1 MNVATLN
8 AGDHILGQFLLAD
21 VKKGVKDGGAN
32 YWTLVLQ
39 DNSGTIEAKKWDYLP
54 EDEELLAKGTV
65 VQLEGEVLKY
75 RNALQV
81 KVRFVERVDQD
92 GIDWSR
98 FISCAPMAVEAMK
111 EKLELCLNSI
121 ADKDIATLARAFIK
135 EFLDDLSTY
144 PAAVRNHHDYLGGLL
159 FHSLTMVDMAVNLC
173 RVYPETNRDLVLAGT
188 LVHDIGKTIE
198 LSGVRGTAYT
208 LEGKLL
214 GHISIG
220 HAELRRKAKE
230 LGYFAIDELPEEERP
245 LHPDLA
251 HRKEVAVLLEHIVLS
266 HHTKPEF
273 GSPVMPATREAFV
286 VAMIDDLDAK
296 MNILDKAYRGVE
308 PGGLTAK
315 LFNMDDRY
323 FYKATFVEEGKE
335 PGLTFEELK
344 LDLAKGRK

>member
-1 MNVATLN
+1 MNVASLN
-8 AGDHILGQFLLAD
+8 AGDHIIGQFLLAD

-39 DNSGTIEAKKWDYLP
+39 DNSGTIEAKKWDYSP
-54 EDEELLAKGTV
+54 DDETILAKGTV

-81 KVRFVERVDQD
+81 KVRSAETIDQD
-92 GIDWSR
+92 QIDWSR
-98 FISCAPMAVEAMK
+98 FISCAPMAVEVMK
-111 EKLELCLNSI
+111 EKLDLCLASI
-121 ADKDIATLARAFIK
+121 SDKDIAVLAKAFI
-135 EFLDDLSTY
+135 EDFLDALLTY

-159 FHSLTMVDMAVNLC
+159 FHSLTMADMAVNLC
-173 RVYPETNRDLVLAGT
+173 RVYPQTNRDLVLAGT
-188 LVHDIGKTIE
+188 LIHDIGKTVE
-198 LSGVRGTAYT
+198 LSGVKGTSFT

-230 LGYFAIDELPEEERP
+230 LGYFAIDEIPEEKRAE
-245 LHPDLA
+245 HPDLQ
-251 HRKEVAVLLEHIVLS
+251 RKKEVAVLLEHIVLS

-286 VAMIDDLDAK
+286 VALIDDLDAK
-296 MNILDKAYRGVE
+296 MQILDKAYRGVE

-323 FYKATFVEEGKE
+323 FYKASFVAEGKDA
-335 PGLTFEELK
+335 GLTLEELS
-344 LDLAKGRK
+344 LDLKKGN